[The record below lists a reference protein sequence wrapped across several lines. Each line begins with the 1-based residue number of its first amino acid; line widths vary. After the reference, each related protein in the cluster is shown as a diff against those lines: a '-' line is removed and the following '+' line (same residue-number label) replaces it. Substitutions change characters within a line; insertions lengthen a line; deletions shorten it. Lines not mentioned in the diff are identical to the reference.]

1 MVSNTS
7 KINEGYHFY
16 CNGGGGGVDASFAKI
31 KINIIKQW
39 NKTVELND
47 KSYKLS
53 NSIITNLKKIE

>member
-16 CNGGGGGVDASFAKI
+16 CNGGGGVDASFAKI